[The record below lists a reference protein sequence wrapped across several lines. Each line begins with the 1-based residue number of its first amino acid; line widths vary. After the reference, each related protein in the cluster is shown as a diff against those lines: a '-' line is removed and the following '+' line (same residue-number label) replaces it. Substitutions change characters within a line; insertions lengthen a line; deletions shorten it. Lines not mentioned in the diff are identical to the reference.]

1 MGDAPEEVT
10 DSDLLADSPLP
21 TAEGLLLNHPRFLEW
36 IGVPDLASLL
46 DMGPGRWLDALSRE
60 QAMAA
65 ATQLHREHSGPVCPL
80 AAEYCFE
87 DAGDKPR
94 LQ

>member
-1 MGDAPEEVT
+1 MLHSFGAGCTFRNTTYCTSDYAAPSGEFGV
-10 DSDLLADSPLP
+10 P
-21 TAEGLLLNHPRFLEW
+21 LNHPRFLEW

-60 QAMAA
+60 QAMASA
-65 ATQLHREHSGPVCPL
+65 IQLHREHSGP
-80 AAEYCFE
+80 EYCFE